1 LNLQPGPLFWFETI
15 RQSRLSSG
23 HWARLIF
30 CSIFLFILY
39 IIFGRDDLTAGRLP
53 KLAENCA
60 AGYVTLQY
68 FAVLLLTPVFIVSSI
83 IEDRQKRVFEI
94 LLTTHVTSQEIL
106 LGKLFSR
113 LVHVLIVLASGIP
126 VLAMLQV
133 LGGVNMAFVLWH
145 TCLALLL
152 MIIVGCIALRASL
165 WASSSFTGIL
175 LTWLLMLPCIG
186 FAFVP
191 SYLVGMILENI
202 TSLSPWAM
210 GLLGA
215 LIFNTWLVIRL
226 MRDAV
231 RAVDNRTPTLL
242 ELERLSHPRRL
253 AVSVPTNDESGRAMA
268 ARLAE
273 REVRHR
279 REHFSYTIAPLSD
292 HPLRWLEEN
301 FPPLER
307 GFWLPF
313 GFLILPV
320 TLATFC
326 SSNLFFFVFMKMLAV
341 YYWYLISVHIATSLA
356 QDRFLHRLDAVLM
369 MPGETAHLLMERLLG
384 TCRRYGH
391 LLFNI
396 ILGFCLMTFFQPP
409 HHWWLFPVFLSQVFL
424 WCAFGC
430 WVGLQPVSTFIA
442 KQLTGSTILLA
453 ALAGFYCFDLLGV
466 QLGALPVWIQ
476 LIIGLICSWAVWS
489 AIQHS
494 PDAAQLALALIC
506 LNILLACILF
516 WRSVLSTRSR

>member
-1 LNLQPGPLFWFETI
+1 M
-15 RQSRLSSG
+15 SSG
-23 HWARLIF
+23 HWARLFF
-30 CSIFLFILY
+30 CSFFLFILY
-39 IIFGRDDLTAGRLP
+39 VIFGQDDLTAGKLP

-68 FAVLLLTPVFIVSSI
+68 FAVFLLTPVFIVSSV

-94 LLTTHVTSQEIL
+94 LLTTHVTAQEIL

-126 VLAMLQV
+126 VLALLQV

-145 TCLALLL
+145 TCVALMI

-165 WASSSFTGIL
+165 WASTTFTGIL
-175 LTWLLMLPCIG
+175 LTWLLLLPCIG

-191 SYLVGMILENI
+191 GYLIGMILENI
-202 TSLSPWAM
+202 TSLSPWVT

-215 LIFNTWLVIRL
+215 LIFNAWLVIRL

-242 ELERLSHPRRL
+242 ELEKLSHPRRL
-253 AVSVPTNDESGRAMA
+253 AVSEPTDDESGRELA

-279 REHFSYTIAPLSD
+279 REHFSHTIAPISE

-313 GFLILPV
+313 SYLIVPV
-320 TLATFC
+320 ALATF
-326 SSNLFFFVFMKMLAV
+326 STSNLFFFILMKMLAV
-341 YYWYLISVHIATSLA
+341 YYWYLITVHIATSLA
-356 QDRFLHRLDAVLM
+356 QDRFLYRLDATLM
-369 MPGETAHLLMERLLG
+369 MPDKTTHLLMERLLG
-384 TCRRYGH
+384 TCRRFGH

-396 ILGFCLMTFFQPP
+396 VLGFCLMTFFQPP
-409 HHWWLFPVFLSQVFL
+409 NHWWLFPVFLTQSLL
-424 WCAFGC
+424 WCSFGC
-430 WVGLQPVSTFIA
+430 WAGLQPVSTFVV
-442 KQLTGSTILLA
+442 KLLTGSSILLS

-476 LIIGLICSWAVWS
+476 LIIGLVCPWAVWS

-494 PDAAQLALALIC
+494 PDTVQSASAMIC
-506 LNILLACILF
+506 LNVLLACILF
-516 WRSVLSTRSR
+516 WRAVVSTRNR